1 MAERPRF
8 MDDLAGVAGGA
19 FSALA
24 GIREEAESMVRARVE
39 EAIRKLDLVRR
50 EDLDA
55 VMEMAANARA
65 GQEAA
70 ELRLA
75 ALEARLDAHMASL
88 SGTQEDAGRPRRIG
102 GRPGLHPTRA
112 RPRGAR
118 RRHVRGRAGH
128 DAPWQRR
135 SRVAGRHA
143 VTQTCFVAALTS
155 RLGKVRRGEESHR
168 NSATL
173 AYAVNLLSGSVS
185 RISLTAALY
194 RQRKRAAAIHPRLSP
209 SSARR

>member
-24 GIREEAESMVRARVE
+24 GLREEAESLVRARVE

-70 ELRLA
+70 EVRLA
-75 ALEARLDAHMASL
+75 ALEARLNAHMASM
-88 SGTQEDAGRPRRIG
+88 SGGAETENGSGASEGDPASLPPAPHKPPQGEGTSEVAPGSMAPGSDA
-102 GRPGLHPTRA
+102 
-112 RPRGAR
+112 
-118 RRHVRGRAGH
+118 AG
-128 DAPWQRR
+128 
-135 SRVAGRHA
+135 
-143 VTQTCFVAALTS
+143 
-155 RLGKVRRGEESHR
+155 
-168 NSATL
+168 
-173 AYAVNLLSGSVS
+173 
-185 RISLTAALY
+185 
-194 RQRKRAAAIHPRLSP
+194 SP
-209 SSARR
+209 DGTP

>member
-24 GIREEAESMVRARVE
+24 GLREEAESMVRARVE

-70 ELRLA
+70 EARLA
-75 ALEARLDAHMASL
+75 ALETRLDAHMAL
-88 SGTQEDAGRPRRIG
+88 VSGTSEHEEAPGASEADPASLPTPPHEAGSG
-102 GRPGLHPTRA
+102 MSEVAPGS
-112 RPRGAR
+112 GA
-118 RRHVRGRAGH
+118 
-128 DAPWQRR
+128 
-135 SRVAGRHA
+135 
-143 VTQTCFVAALTS
+143 
-155 RLGKVRRGEESHR
+155 LGSP
-168 NSATL
+168 
-173 AYAVNLLSGSVS
+173 GS
-185 RISLTAALY
+185 T
-194 RQRKRAAAIHPRLSP
+194 P
-209 SSARR
+209 